1 MQEKRGKL
9 ILVIGPTGSG
19 KSVLMSYVH
28 EQFPEIV
35 FPITYTTRERRPGVE
50 NSSYRFISVEEFETM
65 KNAGEFLEWAQFG
78 NNFYG
83 TSKSEIIDALAE
95 GKILMK
101 EMEVQGVRQVQDLL
115 PADELV
121 LMYIDAGS
129 WEELEKRVRARAPI
143 TEDELAKRK
152 HRYEDELP
160 FKELSHYVIENLPGK
175 LEDAKQ
181 AIEAAITTVQTNVN

>member
-1 MQEKRGKL
+1 MNEDAPRHGKL

-28 EQFPEIV
+28 ERFPEIV

-50 NSSYRFISVEEFETM
+50 NSSYRFITVEEFESM

-160 FKELSHYVIENLPGK
+160 FREQAHYVIENLPGK
-175 LEDAKQ
+175 LEEAKE
-181 AIEAAITTVQTNVN
+181 AIAEAIRLVS